1 MPELPSPAA
10 CPSAAGESA
19 HHTPHTTPTDFEGLC
34 QSQSPGGM
42 GGDSGVQL
50 GQGTTAHKGEGEST
64 MWVSVVYGHGLSLAA
79 P

>member
-1 MPELPSPAA
+1 
-10 CPSAAGESA
+10 
-19 HHTPHTTPTDFEGLC
+19 
-34 QSQSPGGM
+34 M